1 MRGRTRLSLRTNGR
15 SWHDPEQV
23 GFIVVLG
30 VAYMVGLLAFQR
42 YTGLLDFQ
50 NRAGPGELTGLVPV
64 QSSEEGR
71 HWLKSFDQDLH
82 GRSRVIRHLMSVEQ
96 EAADKDGSGLSS
108 GSGSENS
115 TSNKTAVVEQDPLFP
130 PDLFTMEQIKGG
142 AVVFYILGV
151 IYMFVALAIVCDEF
165 FVPALDVII
174 EFLGCSEDVA
184 GATFMAAGGSAPEL
198 FTSIIGVFIAFSDV
212 GIGTIVGSAVFNILF
227 VIGMC
232 ALFSKTVLHLTWWP
246 LLRDCTF
253 YSISLLTLIGFF
265 IDNTIMWYEALGL
278 LSIYFSYVAFMKIN
292 QYAERAAKKLLS
304 KNKVTRVRSTDHL
317 VPSHHSAAAAL
328 AGVTG
333 AAMSGVVAGETQ
345 KTHTGIPVLHAG
357 SHFRHGLLQLMIHTI
372 DPMHDGK
379 VDEKATQLHAIASL
393 KVLLDATKPQDGV
406 NGTGGGATGDLAQD
420 SGRASQGTEE
430 GVQSA
435 GQTNGNQMEVPEA
448 EGEVQPEVL
457 DMKFPLKG
465 LDKQITYIVLF
476 PLIFPLWLTLPD
488 TRGERGKKF
497 FYITFI
503 GSILWIAAFSYLMVW
518 WSTITGNAFSIPPE
532 VMGLTFLAAGTS
544 IPDLI
549 TSVIVARKG
558 FGDMAVSSSVGSN
571 IFDVTVGLPLPWLI
585 FIIIFQKPVT
595 VSSAGMVCSIALL
608 FSMLM
613 LVFFTILI
621 CHWKMSKSMGVSM
634 FFFYFVFVI
643 VSLGFEYE
651 YYRCPI

>member
-1 MRGRTRLSLRTNGR
+1 
-15 SWHDPEQV
+15 
-23 GFIVVLG
+23 
-30 VAYMVGLLAFQR
+30 
-42 YTGLLDFQ
+42 
-50 NRAGPGELTGLVPV
+50 
-64 QSSEEGR
+64 
-71 HWLKSFDQDLH
+71 
-82 GRSRVIRHLMSVEQ
+82 
-96 EAADKDGSGLSS
+96 
-108 GSGSENS
+108 
-115 TSNKTAVVEQDPLFP
+115 
-130 PDLFTMEQIKGG
+130 
-142 AVVFYILGV
+142 
-151 IYMFVALAIVCDEF
+151 MFVALAIVCDEF
-165 FVPALDVII
+165 FVPSLDVII
-174 EFLGCSEDVA
+174 EKLGISEDVA

-198 FTSIIGVFIAFSDV
+198 FTSVIGVFIAFSDV

-253 YSISLLTLIGFF
+253 YSITLLTLIGFF
-265 IDNTIMWYEALGL
+265 IDN
-278 LSIYFSYVAFMKIN
+278 KIN
-292 QYAERAAKKLLS
+292 MHAERAAKKLLS

-393 KVLLDATKPQDGV
+393 KVLLDATKPQDGI
-406 NGTGGGATGDLAQD
+406 NGTGGGAATGDLAQD
-420 SGRASQGTEE
+420 SGRASQGTEGGASGGPGGGE
-430 GVQSA
+430 PEEDDE
-435 GQTNGNQMEVPEA
+435 NQP
-448 EGEVQPEVL
+448 L
-457 DMKFPLKG
+457 DLSWPDSFRERV
-465 LDKQITYIVLF
+465 TYIIFL
-476 PLIFPLWLTLPD
+476 PLIIPMWLTLPD
-488 TRGERGKKF
+488 TRKASGKKF
-497 FYITFI
+497 FYITFL

-571 IFDVTVGLPLPWLI
+571 IFDVTVGLPVPWFLYTLC
-585 FIIIFQKPVT
+585 FGQPVPVEST
-595 VSSAGMVCSIALL
+595 GMVCSIAIL
-608 FSMLM
+608 FGM
-613 LVFFTILI
+613 LVLVFLSILI
-621 CHWKMSKSMGVSM
+621 FNWKMTKLMGLSM
-634 FFFYFVFVI
+634 FFFYFLFVI
-643 VSLGFEYE
+643 ASLALTYGWVE
-651 YYRCPI
+651 CPMNI

>member
-1 MRGRTRLSLRTNGR
+1 MKSLRGRTRLSLRTNGR

-50 NRAGPGELTGLVPV
+50 NRAGPGDLILPGSVPI
-64 QSSEEGR
+64 QSSEEAR
-71 HWLKSFDQDLH
+71 NWLKSFDQDLH

-96 EAADKDGSGLSS
+96 EPADNDGSGLSS

-115 TSNKTAVVEQDPLFP
+115 TSNTTAVPEKDPLFP

-317 VPSHHSAAAAL
+317 VPSVS
-328 AGVTG
+328 
-333 AAMSGVVAGETQ
+333 
-345 KTHTGIPVLHAG
+345 HTLSFTYTLVL
-357 SHFRHGLLQLMIHTI
+357 SSVLTLQL
-372 DPMHDGK
+372 
-379 VDEKATQLHAIASL
+379 L
-393 KVLLDATKPQDGV
+393 
-406 NGTGGGATGDLAQD
+406 
-420 SGRASQGTEE
+420 
-430 GVQSA
+430 
-435 GQTNGNQMEVPEA
+435 
-448 EGEVQPEVL
+448 
-457 DMKFPLKG
+457 
-465 LDKQITYIVLF
+465 
-476 PLIFPLWLTLPD
+476 
-488 TRGERGKKF
+488 
-497 FYITFI
+497 
-503 GSILWIAAFSYLMVW
+503 
-518 WSTITGNAFSIPPE
+518 
-532 VMGLTFLAAGTS
+532 
-544 IPDLI
+544 
-549 TSVIVARKG
+549 
-558 FGDMAVSSSVGSN
+558 
-571 IFDVTVGLPLPWLI
+571 
-585 FIIIFQKPVT
+585 FIIK
-595 VSSAGMVCSIALL
+595 AA
-608 FSMLM
+608 
-613 LVFFTILI
+613 
-621 CHWKMSKSMGVSM
+621 
-634 FFFYFVFVI
+634 
-643 VSLGFEYE
+643 
-651 YYRCPI
+651 

>member
-1 MRGRTRLSLRTNGR
+1 MKSLRGRTRLSLRTNGR

-50 NRAGPGELTGLVPV
+50 NRAGPGDLILPGSVPV
-64 QSSEEGR
+64 QSSEEAQN
-71 HWLKSFDQDLH
+71 WLKSFDQDLH
-82 GRSRVIRHLMSVEQ
+82 GRSRVIRHLLSVEQ
-96 EAADKDGSGLSS
+96 EPADKDGSGLSS

-115 TSNKTAVVEQDPLFP
+115 TSNTTSVPEKDPLFP

-393 KVLLDATKPQDGV
+393 KVLLDATKPQDGI
-406 NGTGGGATGDLAQD
+406 NGTGGGAATGDLAQD
-420 SGRASQGTEE
+420 SGRASQGTE
-430 GVQSA
+430 V
-435 GQTNGNQMEVPEA
+435 
-448 EGEVQPEVL
+448 
-457 DMKFPLKG
+457 
-465 LDKQITYIVLF
+465 II
-476 PLIFPLWLTLPD
+476 
-488 TRGERGKKF
+488 
-497 FYITFI
+497 ITFD
-503 GSILWIAAFSYLMVW
+503 
-518 WSTITGNAFSIPPE
+518 TI
-532 VMGLTFLAAGTS
+532 
-544 IPDLI
+544 
-549 TSVIVARKG
+549 
-558 FGDMAVSSSVGSN
+558 
-571 IFDVTVGLPLPWLI
+571 
-585 FIIIFQKPVT
+585 
-595 VSSAGMVCSIALL
+595 
-608 FSMLM
+608 
-613 LVFFTILI
+613 VF
-621 CHWKMSKSMGVSM
+621 
-634 FFFYFVFVI
+634 
-643 VSLGFEYE
+643 
-651 YYRCPI
+651 YY